1 MKFNLLKFS
10 ENRKILFIDKFTK
23 LMRIIYKI
31 NEDDDNMMGG
41 EPIEKSNEDDS
52 SIWTLHRYAC
62 RQLHTV
68 FI

>member
-10 ENRKILFIDKFTK
+10 ENRKILFID
-23 LMRIIYKI
+23 IIYKI

>member
-1 MKFNLLKFS
+1 
-10 ENRKILFIDKFTK
+10 
-23 LMRIIYKI
+23 
-31 NEDDDNMMGG
+31 MMGG

-52 SIWTLHRYAC
+52 SIWTLHRYVC

>member
-10 ENRKILFIDKFTK
+10 ENRKILFID
-23 LMRIIYKI
+23 IIYKI
-31 NEDDDNMMGG
+31 NGDDDNMMGG

-52 SIWTLHRYAC
+52 SIWTLHSYVC

>member
-10 ENRKILFIDKFTK
+10 ENRKILFID
-23 LMRIIYKI
+23 IIYKI
-31 NEDDDNMMGG
+31 NGDDDNMMGG
-41 EPIEKSNEDDS
+41 EPIENSNEDDS

>member
-10 ENRKILFIDKFTK
+10 ENRKILFID
-23 LMRIIYKI
+23 IIYKI

-41 EPIEKSNEDDS
+41 EPIENSNEDDS

>member
-1 MKFNLLKFS
+1 
-10 ENRKILFIDKFTK
+10 
-23 LMRIIYKI
+23 
-31 NEDDDNMMGG
+31 MMGG

-52 SIWTLHRYAC
+52 SIWTLHSYVC